1 MAPLK
6 SAARVAVV
14 SAPGVRRLGRK
25 FTAKLA
31 PTYVVVPNVRR
42 SSSPWSHQR
51 SRRRGGAGVAAAQ
64 AGPKA
69 GSGAGSGGGGGVVAG
84 LLRIR
89 LERAGHVAELLAGL
103 EADREPGRDLDLLGR
118 TLGVPADAALSGLD
132 EKHAEAAQLDAFAAG
147 QRLAHDLDDRLD
159 GLRGFLPRHVGHLGD
174 AVDDVVLDHVSAES
188 TRSGPC

>member
-69 GSGAGSGGGGGVVAG
+69 GSGGGRGGGGGVVAG

-103 EADREPGRDLDLLGR
+103 EADREPGRDLDFLGR
-118 TLGVPADAALSGLD
+118 ALRVPSNSALAGLD
-132 EKHAEAAQLDAFAAG
+132 EEHAESAQLDALAAREG
-147 QRLAHDLDDRLD
+147 LAHDVDDRL
-159 GLRGFLPRHVGHLGD
+159 
-174 AVDDVVLDHVSAES
+174 
-188 TRSGPC
+188 